1 MKTKG
6 QDLSF
11 SIPHAFQ
18 WELKKYFFPSLI
30 VCQELLFFFFF
41 NFVCVGMCIC
51 TTGNKGNWMMAM
63 GGRHSDLLLPIE
75 IFH

>member
-1 MKTKG
+1 MKIKG
-6 QDLSF
+6 QDLTF

-18 WELKKYFFPSLI
+18 WELKKNIFFLCLI
-30 VCQELLFFFFF
+30 VCQELIFFL

-51 TTGNKGNWMMAM
+51 TTGNKGNWMMSV
-63 GGRHSDLLLPIE
+63 GGRHSDPLLLFE